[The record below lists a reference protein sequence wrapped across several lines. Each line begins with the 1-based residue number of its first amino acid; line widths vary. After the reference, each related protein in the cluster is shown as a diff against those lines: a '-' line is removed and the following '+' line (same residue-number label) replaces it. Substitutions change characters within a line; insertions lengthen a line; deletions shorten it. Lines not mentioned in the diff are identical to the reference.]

1 MGSMRITKFGHACV
15 RIESGS
21 TTVVVDPGG
30 WTEREAVDGATVVLV
45 THEHPDHLDPDNLR
59 AADAP
64 IYTIAAVAR
73 QIAEQ
78 APDVAERVTVVKPGD
93 ALDAGLTVRVVG
105 EKHAVIHPELQH
117 FDNSGYLLE
126 VEGRRI
132 FHPGD
137 ALTER
142 PEGVDLLLLPV
153 HAPWNKISEV
163 VEYGRAVGAPLSVAI
178 HDGLLND
185 RGLALA
191 QRQLSGMLGEREQE
205 YLRVEPGKEIPLS

>member
-1 MGSMRITKFGHACV
+1 MRITKFGHACV

-45 THEHPDHLDPDNLR
+45 THEHADHLDPDNLR

-64 IYTIAAVAR
+64 VLTIGAVAR
-73 QIAEQ
+73 QIADQ
-78 APDVAERVTVVKPGD
+78 APDLGDRVTVVAPGEVHD
-93 ALDAGLTVRVVG
+93 VGVPVEVVG
-105 EKHAVIHPELQH
+105 VKHAVIHPELEH
-117 FDNSGYLLE
+117 FDNSGYLLQ

-137 ALTER
+137 ALSEQ
-142 PEGVDLLLLPV
+142 PDDLDLLLLPV
-153 HAPWNKISEV
+153 HAPWSKISEV
-163 VEYGRAVGAPLSVAI
+163 IEYARAVGAPLSVAV

-185 RGLALA
+185 RGLALT
-191 QRQLSGMLGEREQE
+191 QRQLAGMLGEREQE
-205 YLRVEPGKEIPLS
+205 YVRVRPGSDVPLA

>member
-1 MGSMRITKFGHACV
+1 MRITKFGHACV
-15 RIESGS
+15 RVESGS

-30 WTEREAVDGATVVLV
+30 WSEREAVDGASAVLV

-59 AADAP
+59 ATDAP
-64 IYTIAAVAR
+64 VYTIGAVAK
-73 QIAEQ
+73 QLAEQ

-93 ALDAGLTVRVVG
+93 VLDLGLPVTVVG

-126 VEGRRI
+126 VEGRRV

-137 ALTER
+137 AFTER
-142 PEGVDLLLLPV
+142 PEALDLLLLPV
-153 HAPWNKISEV
+153 HAPWNKVSEV
-163 VEYGRAVGAPLSVAI
+163 IDYARAVGASLSVAI
-178 HDGLLND
+178 HDGLLNE

-205 YLRVEPGKEIPLS
+205 YLRVEPGTELPLA

>member
-1 MGSMRITKFGHACV
+1 MRIAKFGHACV
-15 RIESGS
+15 RVESGS

-30 WTEREAVDGATVVLV
+30 WSEREAVDGASVVLV

-59 AADAP
+59 ATDAP

-73 QIAEQ
+73 QIGEQ

-93 ALDAGLTVRVVG
+93 VLDLGVPVTVVG

-126 VEGRRI
+126 VEGRRL

-137 ALTER
+137 AITEE
-142 PEGVDLLLLPV
+142 PADVDLLFLPV

-178 HDGLLND
+178 HDGLLNG

-205 YLRVEPGKEIPLS
+205 YLRVDPGREVPLG

>member
-1 MGSMRITKFGHACV
+1 MRITKFGHACV
-15 RIESGS
+15 RVESGS
-21 TTVVVDPGG
+21 TAVVVDPGG
-30 WTEREAVDGATVVLV
+30 WSEREAVDGASVVLV
-45 THEHPDHLDPDNLR
+45 THEHPDHLDPGNLR
-59 AADAP
+59 ATDAP
-64 IYTIAAVAR
+64 VYTIGAVAK

-93 ALDAGLTVRVVG
+93 VLDLGIPVTVVG

-126 VEGRRI
+126 VEGRRV

-137 ALTER
+137 AFTER
-142 PEGVDLLLLPV
+142 PEALDLLLLPV
-153 HAPWNKISEV
+153 HAPWNKVSEV
-163 VEYGRAVGAPLSVAI
+163 IDYARAVGAPLSVAI
-178 HDGLLND
+178 HDGLLNE

-205 YLRVEPGKEIPLS
+205 YLRVEPGTELPLA

>member
-1 MGSMRITKFGHACV
+1 MRITKFGHACV
-15 RIESGS
+15 RVDTGT

-30 WTEREAVDGATVVLV
+30 WSERQAVDGASVVLV

-64 IYTIAAVAR
+64 IYTIGAVAR
-73 QIAEQ
+73 QITEQ
-78 APDVAERVTVVKPGD
+78 APDLVERVTVVKPGD
-93 ALDAGLTVRVVG
+93 TLEVGVPVTVVG

-126 VEGRRI
+126 VEGKRL

-137 ALTER
+137 AFTER
-142 PEGVDLLLLPV
+142 PDGVDLLFLPL
-153 HAPWNKISEV
+153 HAPWNKVSEV
-163 VEYGRAVGAPLSVAI
+163 IEYARTVGAPLSVAI
-178 HDGLLND
+178 HDGLLNE

-191 QRQLSGMLGEREQE
+191 QRQISGMLGEREQE
-205 YLRVEPGKEIPLS
+205 FLRVEPGTEVALA

>member
-1 MGSMRITKFGHACV
+1 MRITKFGHACV

-30 WTEREAVDGATVVLV
+30 WTERAAVDGATAVLV
-45 THEHPDHLDPDNLR
+45 THEHPDHLDPDHLR
-59 AADAP
+59 ATDAP
-64 IYTIAAVAR
+64 VYTIAAVAK
-73 QIAEQ
+73 QIAEH
-78 APDVAERVTVVKPGD
+78 APDVSERVTVVSPGD
-93 ALDAGLTVRVVG
+93 SLDLGVPVTVVG

-142 PEGVDLLLLPV
+142 PEGLDLLLLPV

-163 VEYGRAVGAPLSVAI
+163 IDYGRAVGAPLSVAI
-178 HDGLLND
+178 HDGLLNE

-205 YLRVEPGKEIPLS
+205 YLRLEPGADVPLS

>member
-1 MGSMRITKFGHACV
+1 MRITKFGHACV
-15 RIESGS
+15 RVESGS

-30 WTEREAVDGATVVLV
+30 WSEREAVDGANAVLV

-59 AADAP
+59 ATDAP
-64 IYTIAAVAR
+64 VYTIGAVAK

-93 ALDAGLTVRVVG
+93 ELDLGIPVTVVG

-137 ALTER
+137 AFTER
-142 PEGVDLLLLPV
+142 PEALDLLLLPV
-153 HAPWNKISEV
+153 HAPWNKVSEV
-163 VEYGRAVGAPLSVAI
+163 IDYARAVGAPLSVAI
-178 HDGLLND
+178 HDGLLNE

-205 YLRVEPGKEIPLS
+205 YLRVEPGTELPLA

>member
-1 MGSMRITKFGHACV
+1 MDGMRITKFGHACV
-15 RIESGS
+15 RIETGS

-30 WTEREAVDGATVVLV
+30 WTEREAVDGATAVLL
-45 THEHPDHLDPDNLR
+45 THEHPDHVDPDNLR
-59 AADAP
+59 ATDAP
-64 IYTIAAVAR
+64 IHTIGAVAR
-73 QIAEQ
+73 VLREQ
-78 APDVAERVTVVKPGD
+78 APDLAERVTVVGPGD
-93 ALDAGLTVRVVG
+93 TLDVGVPVTVVG
-105 EKHAVIHPELQH
+105 QKHAVIHPELQH

-137 ALTER
+137 AVTER

-153 HAPWNKISEV
+153 HAPWSKVSEV
-163 VEYGRAVGAPLSVAI
+163 IEYGRAVGAPLSVAI
-178 HDGLLND
+178 HDGLLNE

-205 YLRVEPGKEIPLS
+205 YLRVEPGSDVPLS

>member
-1 MGSMRITKFGHACV
+1 MRITKFGHACV
-15 RIESGS
+15 RVESGS

-30 WTEREAVDGATVVLV
+30 WSEREAVDGASAVLV

-59 AADAP
+59 ATDAP
-64 IYTIAAVAR
+64 VYTIGAVAR

-93 ALDAGLTVRVVG
+93 VLDLGIPVTVVG

-137 ALTER
+137 AFTER
-142 PEGVDLLLLPV
+142 PEALDLLLLPV
-153 HAPWNKISEV
+153 HAPWNKVSEV
-163 VEYGRAVGAPLSVAI
+163 IDYARGVGAPLSVAI
-178 HDGLLND
+178 HDGLLNE

-205 YLRVEPGKEIPLS
+205 YLRVEPGTEVPLT